1 MIKLRRMNRK
11 YDLVVILEPELKAE
25 EQEKLLAKIK
35 KTITDLKG
43 ELSENVKLGVKQ
55 LTYPISKKKEGIF
68 VELKL
73 NLLADKTLSFR
84 QKLQGEEQILRYLMV
99 AEEKEA

>member
-1 MIKLRRMNRK
+1 MNRK

-73 NLLADKTLSFR
+73 NLPADKTLSFR